1 MRLLTLALLAF
12 ATIGCQ
18 PDASAQDAVDLPTT
32 NFYAIDTPQGR
43 IVVELFDS
51 TPLHRDNFKR
61 IVAEGVLDS
70 TRFHRVI
77 DGFMIQG
84 GDPNSL
90 NDNPFDDGQGGP
102 GYDIEAELNQGYHF
116 RGALAAA
123 REGDQVNPERKSSG
137 SQFYLVHGMELDSTV
152 LGQMRERVRTSTND
166 ATFDWDEET
175 TARYLAE
182 GGVPFLDAQYTVF
195 GRTVEGFDVIDAI
208 ATMPT
213 GRSRGERSMTA
224 DQPPTPVHMTV
235 TPLPDYT
242 PPPPSAE
249 PVPSQE
255 APEQQ

>member
-102 GYDIEAELNQGYHF
+102 GYDIDAELGQGYHF
-116 RGALAAA
+116 PGALAAA
-123 REGDQVNPERKSSG
+123 REGDQVNPERRSSG
-137 SQFYLVHGMELDSTV
+137 SQFYLVDGMELDEATM
-152 LGQMRERVRTSTND
+152 GEMRERVRQ
-166 ATFDWDEET
+166 ATGNASFDWDAQT
-175 TARYLAE
+175 TARYLEE
-182 GGVPFLDAQYTVF
+182 GGVPFLDEQYTVF
-195 GRTVEGFDVIDAI
+195 GRTVEGLDVIDAI
-208 ATMPT
+208 ATMQT
-213 GRSRGERSMTA
+213 GRARGERGPTA
-224 DQPPTPVHMTV
+224 DQPPTPVRMTV

-242 PPPPSAE
+242 PPAAPAAADTT
-249 PVPSQE
+249 SQ
-255 APEQQ
+255 